1 MTRRKAEVTRRS
13 MMALVLIAFSILG
26 WLVAPRPAATQNS
39 QVQQSQV
46 QQSVNEMKESAARN
60 KQALAQYRWQQQETV
75 SVKGKQ
81 KKQDLFQVE
90 LEPDGKQ
97 LRTPMAQE
105 QDPSSSETKHGAL
118 KRKLSEK
125 KTGELIEYAQHIK
138 ELAQSYAPPDPARLQ
153 QANQQGNVSIGAGGA
168 AGEVRLVI
176 HDYVKPGDTVTFSL
190 NREQKE
196 IQGIEVSSYLND
208 PKDAVTLSAQFDR
221 LPDGTNPISE
231 MVVNGVSKQ
240 LTVTIKNFNFQKM

>member
-1 MTRRKAEVTRRS
+1 MTRRRAEVTRRS

-39 QVQQSQV
+39 QVQQSV
-46 QQSVNEMKESAARN
+46 SEMKESAARN

-105 QDPSSSETKHGAL
+105 QDSSSSETKHGAL
-118 KRKLSEK
+118 KRKLTEK

-153 QANQQGNVSIGAGGA
+153 QAYQQGNVSIGAGSA

-208 PKDAVTLSAQFDR
+208 PKDAVTLNAQFER
-221 LPDGTNPISE
+221 LPDGTNHISE
-231 MVVNGVSKQ
+231 MLVNGVSKQ

>member
-1 MTRRKAEVTRRS
+1 
-13 MMALVLIAFSILG
+13 
-26 WLVAPRPAATQNS
+26 
-39 QVQQSQV
+39 
-46 QQSVNEMKESAARN
+46 
-60 KQALAQYRWQQQETV
+60 
-75 SVKGKQ
+75 
-81 KKQDLFQVE
+81 
-90 LEPDGKQ
+90 
-97 LRTPMAQE
+97 
-105 QDPSSSETKHGAL
+105 L

-153 QANQQGNVSIGAGGA
+153 QAYQHGNVSVGAGGA

-208 PKDAVTLSAQFDR
+208 PKDAVILSAQFER

>member
-1 MTRRKAEVTRRS
+1 

-105 QDPSSSETKHGAL
+105 QDQNSSSSETKHGAL

-138 ELAQSYAPPDPARLQ
+138 ELAQSYAPPDPTRLQ
-153 QANQQGNVSIGAGGA
+153 QAYQQGNVSIGAGGA

-190 NREQKE
+190 NRQQKE

-208 PKDAVTLSAQFDR
+208 PKDAVTLSAQFEQ

-231 MVVNGVSKQ
+231 MVVNGVNKQ

>member
-1 MTRRKAEVTRRS
+1 MTREKGEVTRRS

-39 QVQQSQV
+39 QVQQS
-46 QQSVNEMKESAARN
+46 VNEMKESAARS

-97 LRTPMAQE
+97 LRTPMAQD
-105 QDPSSSETKHGAL
+105 QDTSSSESQHGLL
-118 KRKLSEK
+118 KRKLTEK
-125 KTGELIEYAQHIK
+125 KTGELIEYAQRIK

-153 QANQQGNVSIGAGGA
+153 QAYQQGNVSIGAGGA
-168 AGEVRLVI
+168 AGEVRLVV

-208 PKDAVTLSAQFDR
+208 PKDAVTLSAQFER
-221 LPDGTNPISE
+221 LPDGTNHISE
-231 MVVNGVSKQ
+231 MLVNGVSKQ
-240 LTVTIKNFNFQKM
+240 LTVTIKNFNFQKI

>member
-1 MTRRKAEVTRRS
+1 MTREKGEVTRRS

-39 QVQQSQV
+39 QVQQSV
-46 QQSVNEMKESAARN
+46 SEMKESAARN

-97 LRTPMAQE
+97 LRTPMAQD
-105 QDPSSSETKHGAL
+105 QDTSSSESQHGL
-118 KRKLSEK
+118 KRKLTEK
-125 KTGELIEYAQHIK
+125 KTGELVEYAQQIK

-153 QANQQGNVSIGAGGA
+153 QAYQQGNVSIGAGGA

-208 PKDAVTLSAQFDR
+208 PKDAVTISAQFER
-221 LPDGTNPISE
+221 LPDGTNHISE
-231 MVVNGVSKQ
+231 MLVNGVSKQ
-240 LTVTIKNFNFQKM
+240 LTVTIKNFNFQKI